1 MVKVVFGKKGTSKT
15 KRMIEFVN
23 DCVNTAAGA
32 IIFIDDSDQLKYDVD
47 RKVRYI
53 NVREYLQ
60 KEDGQFFGFLAG
72 IMASNYDISHIFIDR
87 FVHVYKDDMEVF
99 FEKIKKISD
108 KEGIDFY
115 ISYSST
121 DGIAPDYLEEFIV

>member
-23 DCVNTAAGA
+23 DCVSTTTGSV
-32 IIFIDDSDQLKYDVD
+32 IFVDDSDQLKYDLD

-53 NVREYLQ
+53 NVRDYL
-60 KEDGQFFGFLAG
+60 KKDEGQLFGFLAG

-87 FVHVYKDDMEVF
+87 FIYVYKDDKEVF
-99 FEKIKKISD
+99 FDRIKEISD

-115 ISYSST
+115 ISFSSE
-121 DGIAPDYLEEFIV
+121 DGIVPDYLKEFIV